1 MITIDMNTL
10 SIKNDL
16 LNQRTSRNSFI
27 ERKFFNS
34 VQLKIYSKSFF
45 ERSSILFF
53 IAKEN
58 INKYLYLLF
67 DVNGNDSIT
76 NSFAG
81 NQFKVEGAKNTYIKR
96 CELNTFNRKSLQQQF
111 DFTIPKRI
119 GLVNSFGFG
128 DRIGLANPAHIRS
141 LQNSN
146 FKPILAQ
153 QSIRELTRTNRTPA
167 EVMDA
172 AVWAVFQEGYINGF
186 GADADHLKTT
196 DDIDLMV
203 ENGFKMF
210 TFDPGEYVHNEADNL
225 KNEQLDEAIEK
236 LDWGGLKTSPEIL
249 LQNYANKKINISP
262 NFYIDATEAQVKRA
276 VLKYGDAL
284 VNIKKMYEHLKF
296 KHPNYESEVEVSVDE
311 TESVTSPF
319 EHFFIVKE
327 LNRLGVKLISLAPRF
342 VGSFEKGIDYKG
354 DLNLFKKEYLKHLQI
369 VKYFGN
375 YKISLHSGSDKFSV
389 YKVIGE
395 MRDSVTHIKTAGT
408 SYLEAL
414 KILAIKQ
421 PELFREILNYS
432 LSLYENEKKSYHV
445 SANILNLKPVNEYSD
460 KELVDLFNND
470 DCRQVLHVTF
480 GRILTDKNE
489 NGEFIFKNKL
499 IECLKNNEEAHYEI
513 IINHFKK
520 HLNPFEKL

>member
-1 MITIDMNTL
+1 MIAPALKNELLTERRNGKEI
-10 SIKNDL
+10 IKKKLYDS
-16 LNQRTSRNSFI
+16 NQL
-27 ERKFFNS
+27 E
-34 VQLKIYSKSFF
+34 IYSKSIFD
-45 ERSSILFF
+45 RNGILFF

-58 INKYLYLLF
+58 TGKYLYLLF
-67 DVNGNDSIT
+67 NEKNDKT
-76 NSFAG
+76 TVAPFEG
-81 NQFKVEGAKNTYIKR
+81 EQFKVEGTENLYIKR
-96 CELNTFNRKSLQQQF
+96 CGLNTGNRKSLQQHF
-111 DFTIPKRI
+111 EFTIPKTL
-119 GLVNSFGFG
+119 GLVDSFGFG
-128 DRIGLANPAHIRS
+128 DRIGLANAAHIRS
-141 LQNSN
+141 LEGCH

-172 AVWAVFQEGYINGF
+172 AVWAVFQEGYTEGF

-210 TFDPGEYVHNEADNL
+210 TFDPGEYVHNEADTL
-225 KNEQLDEAIEK
+225 KDEQLDEALKKINWE
-236 LDWGGLKTSPEIL
+236 GLLTSFELITK
-249 LQNYANKKINISP
+249 NYTNKKINISQ
-262 NFYIDATEAQVKRA
+262 NLKIETDSFKVKRA

-284 VNIKKMYEHLKF
+284 AHIKKMYDDLKI
-296 KHPNYESEVEVSVDE
+296 KYPDYESEVEVSVDE

-327 LNRLGVKLISLAPRF
+327 LNRLGVKLVSLAPRF

-354 DLNLFKKEYLKHLQI
+354 DLNLFKNEYLKHVQI

-395 MRDSVTHIKTAGT
+395 INDAVTHIKTAGT

-414 KILAIKQ
+414 KVAAITE
-421 PELFREILNYS
+421 PELFREILDYS
-432 LSLYENEKKSYHV
+432 KALYEIEKKSYHV
-445 SANILNLKPVNEYSD
+445 SADISKVKTAKEYSNH
-460 KELVDLFNND
+460 ELIALFNND

-489 NGEFIFKNKL
+489 KGEFIFKNRL
-499 IECLKNNEEAHYEI
+499 IECLRNNEAVHYEI
-513 IINHFKK
+513 IIKHFKK
-520 HLNPFEKL
+520 HLDPFNKI